1 MSNESTA
8 PVPATTP
15 PPTTPATR
23 PWSVLI
29 NSTIVMA
36 GFVLSRV
43 LGLVRDS
50 IFANYFGTS
59 AVSDAYR
66 VAFQLPDLLYLVIIG
81 GALGSAFIPVF
92 SEAYTKNNHER
103 AWEITRSV
111 VNIALLALVAV
122 SLIIALLADPL
133 LSLFYPNY
141 TPEQHQLAVYLTR
154 LFLLSPLLLG
164 LGGLA
169 MATLNALDRFT
180 LPALAPA
187 IYNLSIIAGIVG
199 LAPLMGAN
207 GWARYESGIA
217 VQNDG
222 RMFSIEGVAWGV
234 VIGAGLY
241 LLLQLPGVWRAGFR
255 YRLQFSWRDSAVR
268 RIGKLM
274 GPRVFGQAAMQINLI
289 VMSIIAS
296 PLGEGRVTALS
307 NAYQLMLLPHGI
319 FALSLGTVMFPKLS
333 RLYAAEDMA
342 EFGASMRSTLRNV
355 LWTIL
360 PAAVGLALLSVPVVR
375 LLLQRGEF
383 TDESTA
389 LVTRALI
396 FYATALPAFAVSEI
410 LIRAFYAMQDT
421 KTPVLAGLLTIG
433 INIVLAYVFVEL
445 LGLDHAAL
453 AGAFSITNNLEA
465 LLLLVW
471 MRRRL
476 GRLDPDGRLGRS
488 VRRSL
493 VGAAAMGGVLA
504 AIALVSAKR
513 YPFLYYAAAAYDGRG
528 ADVRLLFAW
537 LGAVILLAAGVY
549 IGLAI
554 AQGAEEWVIWRDRL
568 LRRRGRSG

>member
-8 PVPATTP
+8 PAPATTP

-23 PWSVLI
+23 PWGVLLNSV
-29 NSTIVMA
+29 IVMI
-36 GFVLSRV
+36 GFVLSRL

-81 GALGSAFIPVF
+81 GALGSAFIPIF
-92 SEAYTKNNHER
+92 SEAYTKDNHER
-103 AWEITRSV
+103 AWQITRSV
-111 VNIALLALVAV
+111 VNIALVALVAV
-122 SLIIALLADPL
+122 SAIIALLADPL
-133 LSLFYPNY
+133 IGAFYPAY
-141 TPEQHQLAVYLTR
+141 TPEHHALTVYLTR

-187 IYNLSIIAGIVG
+187 IYNLSIIGGIVG

-207 GWARYESGIA
+207 GWARYEAGIA
-217 VQNDG
+217 VQDNG
-222 RMFSIEGVAWGV
+222 RAFSIEGVAWGV

-255 YRLQFSWRDSAVR
+255 YRLQFGWRDSAVR

-274 GPRVFGQAAMQINLI
+274 APRVFGQAAMQINII
-289 VMSIIAS
+289 VMAIIAS
-296 PLGEGRVTALS
+296 PLGDGRVTAL
-307 NAYQLMLLPHGI
+307 NNGYQLMLLPHGI

-333 RLYAAEDMA
+333 RLYAAADMA
-342 EFGASMRSTLRNV
+342 EFGATMRSTLRNV
-355 LWTIL
+355 LWTVL
-360 PAAVGLALLSVPVVR
+360 PAAVGLALLSVPMVR
-375 LLLQRGEF
+375 LLFQRGEF
-383 TDESTA
+383 DSESTA
-389 LVTRALI
+389 LVSRALI
-396 FYATALPAFAVSEI
+396 LYATALPAFAVSEI

-433 INIVLAYVFVEL
+433 INIALAFLFVNV

-465 LLLLVW
+465 LLLLAW
-471 MRRRL
+471 MRRRM
-476 GRLDPDGRLGRS
+476 GGLDPDGRLGRS
-488 VRRSL
+488 VRRAL
-493 VGAAAMGGVLA
+493 LGAAAMGGALA
-504 AIALVSAKR
+504 AIGLASASR
-513 YPFLYYAAAAYDGRG
+513 YPFLYYANQPYDGRG

-537 LGAVILLAAGVY
+537 LAGVIMVAAGVY
-549 IGLAI
+549 VGLAF
-554 AQGAEEWVIWRDRL
+554 AQGAEELTVWRERL